1 MLSSSTQKQ
10 EENKSKRSES
20 KTDESP

>member
-1 MLSSSTQKQ
+1 MLSSSSQKQ